1 MWRLLT
7 VDRVDGFR
15 ELEATRNGLHQSA
28 PRRVGRRAIRV
39 VQRVTIW
46 PMDAD
51 RERMLRELRA
61 EIQDGIE
68 SELGPTLDEVRTE
81 DIVARGLARLDRERQ
96 TRDLGDC

>member
-1 MWRLLT
+1 
-7 VDRVDGFR
+7 
-15 ELEATRNGLHQSA
+15 
-28 PRRVGRRAIRV
+28 
-39 VQRVTIW
+39 
-46 PMDAD
+46 
-51 RERMLRELRA
+51 MLRELRA